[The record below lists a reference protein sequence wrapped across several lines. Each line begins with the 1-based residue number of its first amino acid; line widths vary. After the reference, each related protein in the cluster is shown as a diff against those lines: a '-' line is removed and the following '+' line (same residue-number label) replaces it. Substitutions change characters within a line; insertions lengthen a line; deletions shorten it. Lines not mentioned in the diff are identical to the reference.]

1 MQNLFEENLRLD
13 KTKISV
19 SNSFDTTEEKQFW
32 LSRTPHER
40 LAHVERL
47 RRICYG
53 EEATK
58 RMKKVLEIVQIDY
71 E

>member
-1 MQNLFEENLRLD
+1 MQDLLEMRLN

-19 SNSFDTTEEKQFW
+19 LNSFDNSEEKEYW
-32 LSRTPHER
+32 LSRTPQER
-40 LAHVERL
+40 LLHIEKL

-58 RMKKVLEIVQIDY
+58 RMDKTVIEIVQIDWK
-71 E
+71 

>member
-1 MQNLFEENLRLD
+1 MRNLFEENLRID
-13 KTKISV
+13 KTKISI
-19 SNSFDTTEEKQFW
+19 SDSFDTTKEKEFW
-32 LSRTPHER
+32 HSRTPQER

-47 RRICYG
+47 RRIAYG

-58 RMKKVLEIVQIDY
+58 RMKKVLEIVQTDS